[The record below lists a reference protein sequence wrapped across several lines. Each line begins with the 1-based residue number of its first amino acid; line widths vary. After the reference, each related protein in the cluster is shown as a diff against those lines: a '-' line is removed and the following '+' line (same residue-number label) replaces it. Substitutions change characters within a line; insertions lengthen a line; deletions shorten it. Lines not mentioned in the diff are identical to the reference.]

1 MCITGI
7 LYCWVPPYTPPEPPT
22 CVSRVV
28 DCDTY
33 PPKPK
38 KPPKKQEEKHPQTVF
53 NLPRIYLLFPSVV
66 AFNMDIYFH
75 DWDGVKKILPAS
87 EPIWL
92 MWKYFP
98 NKNACPQIQSVTT
111 NPYVNTELRQIKYD
125 QPCYYGKNGFQD
137 AQPRFLSVL
146 QLAFINQRW
155 ILAVHEV
162 DFPFLGFYPT
172 EEDLKNAYNNRK
184 ERLVNFY
191 DSQLS
196 GLDIVYGGKIVYGGE
211 SETKNVLVSLHV
223 SHADILLISR
233 DGISYPLYTVQPTS
247 NSAYA
252 MFMFSY
258 MGNIR

>member
-7 LYCWVPPYTPPEPPT
+7 EYCWVPPYKSEPELLP
-22 CVSRVV
+22 CVRKIL
-28 DCDTY
+28 DCVTY
-33 PPKPK
+33 PPKPV
-38 KPPKKQEEKHPQTVF
+38 KPPEIREEKHPLTVF
-53 NLPRIYLLFPSVV
+53 NRPLIYLRFPSVV
-66 AFNMDIYFH
+66 AFNADIYFH
-75 DWDGVKKILPAS
+75 NQDETKKILPAS

-92 MWKYFP
+92 SWKYFP
-98 NKNACPQIQSVTT
+98 NRNACPQVQSATT
-111 NPYVNTELRQIKYD
+111 NPYVNTELRHIKYD
-125 QPCYYGKNGFQD
+125 QPCHYGTGIND

-162 DFPFLGFYPT
+162 DFPLFGGYPT

-196 GLDIVYGGKIVYGGE
+196 GLDIVDGGKFMAAGE
-211 SETKNVLVSLHV
+211 SQTKNVLVSFHV
-223 SHADILLISR
+223 SHADILLINK
-233 DGISYPLYTVQPTS
+233 DGISDPLYTVQPTS

-252 MFMFSY
+252 MFMFSHV
-258 MGNIR
+258 GA

>member
-1 MCITGI
+1 MCVSGVSYDCR
-7 LYCWVPPYTPPEPPT
+7 LPPDMIPFVTYLPEPEKPPE
-22 CVSRVV
+22 
-28 DCDTY
+28 
-33 PPKPK
+33 
-38 KPPKKQEEKHPQTVF
+38 KQEEKPPQTVIYP
-53 NLPRIYLLFPSVV
+53 PRIDLLFPSFV

-92 MWKYFP
+92 GWKYFP

-125 QPCYYGKNGFQD
+125 QPCYYGRNGIQD

-162 DFPFLGFYPT
+162 DFPLLGYHPT
-172 EEDLKNAYNNRK
+172 KEDLKNAYNNRK

-196 GLDIVYGGKIVYGGE
+196 GLDIVYGGE

-223 SHADILLISR
+223 SHADILLSSR

-252 MFMFSY
+252 MFIHTRS
-258 MGNIR
+258 GE